1 MWRLSIAGTSA
12 ALLGVAA
19 YLLSPT
25 PAYACSG
32 APPFDPIATS
42 DVIVEGRILGWEFAP
57 DLIATVN
64 FLAIRID
71 MTVERV
77 WKGQVAG
84 EVITL
89 SDTASLHPPFPSSDN
104 DEYEW
109 VGGSGAC
116 GAFDADPVGFY
127 AIMGLT
133 QRDDGT
139 YGTNRLRVFFWG
151 DDAGGERYDLALQR
165 MASYPGA
172 AALPALGSGP
182 SASVSRSTVKLTVAG
197 IMAMMGTA
205 LLSLA
210 VLSRISVRRS
220 T

>member
-1 MWRLSIAGTSA
+1 MWRLLVAGISV

-19 YLLSPT
+19 YSLSPT
-25 PAYACSG
+25 PVYACSG

-42 DVIVEGRILGWEFAP
+42 DVIVEGRILGWELAP

-71 MTVERV
+71 VTVERV

-89 SDTASLHPPFPSSDN
+89 SDTASLHPPFPSPDN

-151 DDAGGERYDLALQR
+151 DDSGGERYDAALQR
-165 MASYPGA
+165 MASFPGA
-172 AALPALGSGP
+172 TALPALGSVP
-182 SASVSRSTVKLTVAG
+182 SADDTGGFATLVVAG
-197 IMAMMGTA
+197 AVAAIGAA
-205 LLSLA
+205 LLGL
-210 VLSRISVRRS
+210 VILSHVAYKKR